1 MREQQ
6 IEEISIPK
14 TVFATAE
21 TLEDLEDWLL
31 SRDPSFIKEMRRIRK
46 EEDLKGK
53 GIDLGTLCKKWNIK
67 L

>member
-1 MREQQ
+1 MRQQQ

-14 TVFATAE
+14 TVFETAE
-21 TLEDLEDWLL
+21 TLEDLEDWFL
-31 SRDPSFIKEMRRIRK
+31 SRDPEFIKELQRIRK

-53 GIDLGTLCKKWNIK
+53 GVALETLCKKWNIK